1 MPRFPGLLYTATA
14 LVGVAV
20 LFYALS
26 VGGLLFGGASS
37 YNDLGVY
44 AVTVTL
50 LMLGLGTFLL
60 RWAKMNEPGPS
71 P

>member
-1 MPRFPGLLYTATA
+1 MARFPGLLYTGLG

-20 LFYALS
+20 LFYILS
-26 VGGLLFGGASS
+26 VGGILFGGASA

-60 RWAKMNEPGPS
+60 RWAKMNEPGPT